1 MSADPEGPALTFWD
15 HLDELRTTLFHI
27 SITTVVAMVACY
39 ALSDSLR
46 DLLLSPFVKA
56 AATIGSG
63 AGSLVLL
70 RPTEGF
76 VVQLKLALFA
86 GLIVSSPLNFWHLWR
101 FISPGLH
108 ENERRAAL
116 PFISVA
122 TLLFLTGVLFGFQ
135 ILAYTTGFFL
145 QFATAEVSNQW
156 SLSAYIGFVTQMLL
170 AFGIIFELPLV
181 IWILARMGLV
191 TQHTLRQYRRHAIV
205 VILVISAI
213 LTPPDP
219 VSQLVMAVP
228 LWLLYELSVLV
239 CVLVLREPGP
249 QEPVSEGAQNDSV
262 GTAPV
267 VDEEDRRESTN
278 DAAASE
284 DPSERTDTRGGTR
297 G

>member
-239 CVLVLREPGP
+239 CVLVLREPRP
-249 QEPVSEGAQNDSV
+249 QEPVSDGAQDDSL
-262 GTAPV
+262 GKATGG
-267 VDEEDRRESTN
+267 DEEDGRESTN